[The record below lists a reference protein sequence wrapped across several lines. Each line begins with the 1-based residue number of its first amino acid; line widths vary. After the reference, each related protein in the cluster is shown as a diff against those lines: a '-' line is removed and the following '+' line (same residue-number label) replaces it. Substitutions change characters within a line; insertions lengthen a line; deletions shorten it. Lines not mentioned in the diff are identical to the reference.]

1 MTDEKKFDLIPEAA
15 TVVEI
20 KKSIPPD
27 AATVLENQTPA
38 PSKPPGVITGVLQ
51 YATEALPSIDVPPHA
66 ARQLER
72 SPTPTPSPTETT
84 APRIGEYALIAR
96 FPSSSAADVFLG
108 YKVAQF
114 GYIRRAV
121 VKWTGS
127 DREDFRMRRQSLL
140 DEARAISFVDH
151 PNIVT
156 LLDVADTSSGT
167 YFAVEYVAGTDLR
180 RVLTTLAEREERL
193 PFELSCFLA
202 CEVLRGLEYVHTARG
217 ADGQPLDIVH
227 RDVNPS
233 NVLVSEDGHVKLTDF
248 GTVLMQGRMQDA
260 TAPGMV
266 KGKVRYL
273 APEYIADQ
281 TCTKSV
287 DLYSVGAMLF
297 EMVTGRPCFSGN
309 TNASIMMRI
318 VRDGLPYQE
327 LVDANVPEGLASIVM
342 RATARHADERYP
354 TATDLVHAL
363 ESYLLES
370 SAFVSPSTLGTYLH
384 AHALFV

>member
-1 MTDEKKFDLIPEAA
+1 MSDDKKFDLIPEAA

-27 AATVLENQTPA
+27 AATVLENQSPA
-38 PSKPPGVITGVLQ
+38 PKPPGAITGVLLH
-51 YATEALPSIDVPPHA
+51 ATEALPSIDVPPHA
-66 ARQLER
+66 ARVLQSR
-72 SPTPTPSPTETT
+72 QPTPTPSPTEDT

-121 VKWTGS
+121 VKWTGA
-127 DREDFRMRRQSLL
+127 DRDDFRLRRQTLL

-156 LLDVADTSSGT
+156 LLDVADSNVGT

-180 RVLTTLAEREERL
+180 RVLTTLSDRGERL
-193 PFELSCFLA
+193 PYELSCFVA

-327 LVDANVPEGLASIVM
+327 LVDNAVPEGLAAIVM

-363 ESYLLES
+363 EAYLHAS
-370 SAFVSPSTLGTYLH
+370 GAFVSPSTLGTHLH

>member
-1 MTDEKKFDLIPEAA
+1 MSDKKKFELIPEAA
-15 TVVEI
+15 TIVEI
-20 KKSIPPD
+20 KKSIPPE
-27 AATVLENQTPA
+27 APTVANNPLPN
-38 PSKPPGVITGVLQ
+38 SKPPGIVTNVLQ
-51 YATEALPSIDVPPHA
+51 HATEALPSIDVPPHA
-66 ARQLER
+66 ASVLER
-72 SPTPTPSPTETT
+72 APTPTPSPNEAT

-121 VKWTGS
+121 VKFTGA
-127 DREDFRMRRQSLL
+127 DRADYAHRRQTLL

-156 LLDVADTSSGT
+156 LLDVSEETSGT

-180 RVLTTLAEREERL
+180 RILGELTDRKERL
-193 PFELSCFLA
+193 PLEQSCYIA

-217 ADGQPLDIVH
+217 PNGDALGIVH

-248 GTVLMQGRMQDA
+248 GTVLMSGRMQDK

-281 TCTKSV
+281 TCTSRV

-318 VRDGLPYQE
+318 VREGLPYGE
-327 LVDANVPEGLASIVM
+327 LRERGVPDGLSAIVLN
-342 RATARHADERYP
+342 ATARHADERFS
-354 TATDLVHAL
+354 TATDMVHAIEDWL
-363 ESYLLES
+363 ASDER
-370 SAFVSPSTLGTYLH
+370 FVSASRLSTYLH
-384 AHALFV
+384 ANGLFV